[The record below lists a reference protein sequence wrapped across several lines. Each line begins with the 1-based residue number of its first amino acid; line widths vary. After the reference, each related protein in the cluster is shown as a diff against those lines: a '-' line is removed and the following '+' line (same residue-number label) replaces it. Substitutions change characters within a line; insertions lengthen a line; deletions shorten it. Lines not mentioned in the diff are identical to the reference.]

1 MTTDEAQH
9 RDISGPLLSIDG
21 LSIEFTTAGN
31 AACVVDGVSFTVGR
45 GEIVALVGESG
56 SGKSVSG
63 LSMLGLLPNNARASG
78 SIVFDGVEL
87 SGYDEKRLRKL
98 RGSRIAM
105 IFQDPGASLDPSF
118 TIGSQLCEAI
128 KLHDRGLT
136 SAACKQRAVE
146 LLTTLGIT
154 EPERRLTQ
162 YPHQLSG
169 GQCQRIMIALAL
181 IGEPDLLIA
190 DEPTTAL
197 DVTVQAEIL
206 EVLRDLR
213 DTRDM
218 SILLI
223 THDMG
228 VVADI
233 ADRVVVMRHG
243 RVAET
248 QGVDQLFAAPEQD
261 YTKALLAAVPRIGQA
276 VPRATRPEAPAA
288 PVLQVTD
295 LVIEYANRRR
305 ENVRAVDGVSVTVA
319 RGEIVGLVG
328 ESGCGKSSIG
338 RAIVGMTPIAAGTI
352 TVSGEEITRL
362 RRRRLRHARRNV
374 GMVFQNPLTSLNPRY
389 SVSDTLEEPL
399 RTQLGLKG
407 TRLRER
413 VDELLTSVGLGP
425 RWRDRY
431 PHELSGGQRQRV
443 AIARGISL
451 DPDLL
456 IADEPTSA
464 LDVSVQARVIDLFR
478 ELQAD
483 LGFGCLFI
491 SHDLAVV
498 DSLCDRVA
506 VIRHG
511 QIVEE
516 GPYNQVLSNPAH
528 PYTQNLINSAPVPD
542 PASQRARRD
551 QLRGGRADRT
561 NRRSQLAA
569 EPPEAPEP
577 PTASYR

>member
-1 MTTDEAQH
+1 MTTDQTQR
-9 RDISGPLLSIDG
+9 RDTSGPLLSING
-21 LSIEFTTAGN
+21 LSIDFTTAGN

-63 LSMLGLLPNNARASG
+63 LSMLGLLPQNARPSG
-78 SIVFDGVEL
+78 SINFDGVEL
-87 SGYDEKRLRKL
+87 SGYDEKAWRKV
-98 RGSRIAM
+98 RGSRIGM

-128 KLHDRGLT
+128 KLHDRGQS
-136 SAACKQRAVE
+136 SATCRQHAVD
-146 LLTTLGIT
+146 LLATLGIT
-154 EPERRLTQ
+154 DPERRLTQ

-213 DTRDM
+213 ETRDM

-243 RVAET
+243 RVQET
-248 QGVDQLFAAPEQD
+248 QQVDRLFAAPEQD
-261 YTKALLAAVPRIGQA
+261 YTKLLLAAVPRIGEA
-276 VPRATRPEAPAA
+276 PPRATRPRPSAGPA
-288 PVLQVTD
+288 LQATD

-305 ENVRAVDGVSVTVA
+305 ANMRAVDGVSMTVA

-328 ESGCGKSSIG
+328 ESGSGKSSIG
-338 RAIVGMTPIAAGTI
+338 RAIVGMTPITAGTI
-352 TVSGEEITRL
+352 TVSGEDLSQLHRRKL
-362 RRRRLRHARRNV
+362 RKARRNV
-374 GMVFQNPLTSLNPRY
+374 GMVFQNPQTSLNPRY
-389 SVSDTLEEPL
+389 TVSDTLEEPL

-407 TRLRER
+407 TPLSER
-413 VDELLTSVGLGP
+413 VDALLTAVGLGP

-464 LDVSVQARVIDLFR
+464 LDVSVQARVIELFR

-506 VIRHG
+506 VIQRG

-516 GPYNQVLSNPAH
+516 GPHNQVLSQPAH
-528 PYTQNLINSAPVPD
+528 PYTLNLINSAPVPD
-542 PASQRARRD
+542 PASQRARRA
-551 QLRGGRADRT
+551 QLRGGPDDSS
-561 NRRSQLAA
+561 NRRLGA
-569 EPPEAPEP
+569 PTPEAPDLP
-577 PTASYR
+577 AASYR

>member
-1 MTTDEAQH
+1 VTSDETQT
-9 RDISGPLLSIDG
+9 SPGTGSLLSIND
-21 LSIEFTTAGN
+21 LSIDFTTGGN
-31 AACVVDGVSFTVGR
+31 AACVVDGVSFTVGS

-63 LSMLGLLPNNARASG
+63 LSMLGLLPRNARPSG
-78 SIVFDGVEL
+78 SIMFGGVEL
-87 SGYDEKRLRKL
+87 SGYDEKRWREL

-118 TIGSQLCEAI
+118 TIGSQLREAI
-128 KLHDRGLT
+128 KLHNRALS
-136 SAACKQRAVE
+136 SAACKQRAIE
-146 LLTTLGIT
+146 LLGALGIAD
-154 EPERRLTQ
+154 PERRLTQ

-169 GQCQRIMIALAL
+169 GQCQRVMIALAL

-213 DTRDM
+213 ETRNM

-233 ADRVVVMRHG
+233 ADRVVVMRDG
-243 RVAET
+243 RVEET
-248 QGVDQLFAAPEQD
+248 QQVDQLFAAPEQD
-261 YTKALLAAVPRIGQA
+261 YTKALLAAVPRIGEA
-276 VPRATRPEAPAA
+276 PPRATTPRSPARR
-288 PVLQVTD
+288 VLEVND
-295 LVIEYANRRR
+295 LVIEYTNRRR
-305 ENVRAVDGVSVTVA
+305 ESVRAVDGVTMTVA

-328 ESGCGKSSIG
+328 ESGSGKSSIG
-338 RAIVGMTPIAAGTI
+338 RAIVGMTPITAGTI
-352 TVSGEEITRL
+352 TVSGEDISQL
-362 RRRRLRHARRNV
+362 RRRKLRKARRKV

-389 SVSDTLEEPL
+389 TVRDTLEEPL

-407 TRLRER
+407 TDLRER
-413 VDELLTSVGLGP
+413 VDALLTSVGLGP
-425 RWRDRY
+425 HWRDRY

-464 LDVSVQARVIDLFR
+464 LDVSVQAHVIDLFR
-478 ELQAD
+478 DLQAN

-506 VIRHG
+506 VIQHG
-511 QIVEE
+511 HIVEE
-516 GPYNQVLSNPAH
+516 GPHNQVLSNPAH

-542 PASQRARRD
+542 PASQRARRE
-551 QLRGGRADRT
+551 QLRGGRAERS
-561 NRRSQLAA
+561 NRRLQLTAT
-569 EPPEAPEP
+569 PPEP
-577 PTASYR
+577 PDLPAASYR